1 MTEGDL
7 VSVIPGRTREVQIA
21 DALVLPKK
29 GIDLFLGRRGGFITR
44 DESLW
49 SAEAKVLIQG
59 RTGIWYTTGSDDF
72 GDFTL
77 LT

>member
-44 DESLW
+44 DESL
-49 SAEAKVLIQG
+49 
-59 RTGIWYTTGSDDF
+59 
-72 GDFTL
+72 
-77 LT
+77 